1 MSILSKFRGPQGNVG
16 PMGPRGND
24 GMMGPPGKDGE
35 VPGWLFGLTVVNSL
49 FIVFAI
55 IHILFTGGPV

>member
-24 GMMGPPGKDGE
+24 GMPGKDGQ
-35 VPGWLFGLTVVNSL
+35 VPRWVEALTIANSL

-55 IHILFTGGPV
+55 IHILFTGGPS